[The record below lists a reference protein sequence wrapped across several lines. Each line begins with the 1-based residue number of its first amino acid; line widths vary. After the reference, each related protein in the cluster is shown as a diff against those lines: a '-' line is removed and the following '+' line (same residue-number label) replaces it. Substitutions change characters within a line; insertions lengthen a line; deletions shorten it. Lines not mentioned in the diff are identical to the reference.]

1 VAIIGLSFALG
12 MSDDDVKTAQ
22 YSQAIN
28 TVWVAIPFYFG
39 WKLLPSVPAL
49 QSLPENQTL
58 FTHGFIKVWHTAKV
72 INRDFKKGLRW
83 YFLGLIFAEV
93 RLCKMELCNYTYQ
106 HENKI
111 MATMSHVD
119 FLTSF
124 LIHSILQTIRLL

>member
-1 VAIIGLSFALG
+1 VAIVGLSFALG
-12 MSDDDVKTAQ
+12 ISDDDVKTAR

-28 TVWVAIPFYFG
+28 AVWVSIPFYFG

-72 INRDFKKGLRW
+72 VNRDFKKGLRW

-93 RLCKMELCNYTYQ
+93 RLLKCTERERETNVSYL
-106 HENKI
+106 
-111 MATMSHVD
+111 SLG
-119 FLTSF
+119 F
-124 LIHSILQTIRLL
+124 